1 MILPKEEIYV
11 IYCEGDDC
19 DVSKR
24 LAAELMKLGF
34 TKVYVFLGGIY
45 EWIDAGYPTE
55 AEVKE

>member
-1 MILPKEEIYV
+1 MYV
-11 IYCEGDDC
+11 IYCEGDVC

-45 EWIDAGYPTE
+45 EWIDSEYPLE
-55 AEVKE
+55 GEKNEFHINE